1 MKTKNEKGKATKGS
15 LPQPQ
20 ALKSNVNSTDA
31 KLRSNIKVLK
41 AKCEELK
48 DAKLKAETEL
58 NNVHL
63 MSWEQL
69 EKLQNLELKQD
80 FLEAENSQMNKCIEE
95 VETKN
100 KTLTGN
106 ILNLTG
112 QITIIR
118 EDNENLNLELTK
130 KDSKL
135 ANEVASSKYW
145 KSQYEDLIESCEK
158 KQELIEK
165 LEFEVVE
172 MQNLILDYE
181 ATIEK
186 LVKESKVT
194 EDETL
199 KNNNKIKSEYLAKID
214 LFESRLI
221 EASEERKKV
230 VQQNKQL
237 EEQISALEMNNKSLI
252 EEMEEKLSKDH
263 YNVKE
268 IEATFEGNEN
278 LYVRKLRNKLQEAKN
293 SKLPMSKQNEL
304 LNEKIELEKKLHE
317 SVHSMNQLSNRFGE
331 KVEENL
337 TLASL
342 SKENDEDMNILIG
355 KFKTSVAA
363 LSSQQMVLAQ
373 QYQIISSLET
383 ENKQL
388 KEKIR
393 EGEDNLATSTCD
405 KLAKN
410 DTDLKLKISNMEGNL
425 EFEQANNKRLK
436 LFLDRA
442 KSNLSRSESECA
454 NLLKKNEILS
464 LNTKNMQRQIKN
476 LKNDLITLHMNDTRH
491 IERKVEVE
499 SKLKL
504 LEAENYTLMN
514 KNDLAN
520 QRIESFKHTLLV
532 ELGAECDYNFL
543 KNKLVEFDNYWCD
556 FESEC

>member
-1 MKTKNEKGKATKGS
+1 
-15 LPQPQ
+15 
-20 ALKSNVNSTDA
+20 
-31 KLRSNIKVLK
+31 
-41 AKCEELK
+41 
-48 DAKLKAETEL
+48 
-58 NNVHL
+58 

-80 FLEAENSQMNKCIEE
+80 FLEAENSQMNKCIKE
-95 VETKN
+95 VEMKN

-106 ILNLTG
+106 ILNLTE
-112 QITIIR
+112 QITNTS
-118 EDNENLNLELTK
+118 EDNKNLNLELTE

-135 ANEVASSKYW
+135 ANEVASTKYW
-145 KSQYEDLIESCEK
+145 KSQHVDLIQSCEK

-181 ATIEK
+181 STIDK
-186 LVKESKVT
+186 LVKESKVK
-194 EDETL
+194 EDDAF
-199 KNNNKIKSEYLAKID
+199 KDSHKAKSEYLAKIV

-230 VQQNKQL
+230 VKQNKQL
-237 EEQISALEMNNKSLI
+237 EEQISTLEMNNKSLI
-252 EEMEEKLSKDH
+252 EAMEEKLSKNH
-263 YNVKE
+263 YKIKE
-268 IEATFEGNEN
+268 IESTFEGNQN
-278 LYVRKLRNKLQEAKN
+278 IYVRKLRNQLQEAKN
-293 SKLPMSKQNEL
+293 SKLPISKQDEL
-304 LNEKIELEKKLHE
+304 LNGKIDLKKKLHE
-317 SVHSMNQLSNRFGE
+317 SVHSMNHLTKRFGE
-331 KVEENL
+331 KLEENL

-393 EGEDNLATSTCD
+393 EGENNLADAKCD
-405 KLAKN
+405 KLVKN
-410 DTDLKLKISNMEGNL
+410 DTDLKLKISNMEGNF

-454 NLLKKNEILS
+454 NLLKKNELLS
-464 LNTKNMQRQIKN
+464 LNTKKMQRQIKK

-499 SKLKL
+499 GKLKL

-514 KNDLAN
+514 ENDLAN
-520 QRIESFKHTLLV
+520 RRIESFRHTLFV
-532 ELGAECDYNFL
+532 ELGSECDYDFF